1 MGTLKKNILIT
12 GGAGFIGSHVVR
24 LFVNKYPEYHI
35 LNLDKLTYAGNLANL
50 KDIENRPNYTF
61 IKADICDYEKMQEIM
76 QQYRVDGI
84 IHLAAESHVDRS
96 IKDPFTFARTNVM
109 GTLSL
114 LQAAKVYWENL
125 PEKYEGKR
133 FYHISTDE
141 VYGAL
146 KMTHPEGIKPPFTTT
161 ASSETHHLAYGEEFS
176 SGGVFEE
183 ISHFIIRQRGI
194 VYGVVYDTDW
204 IVCHKRIDNIS
215 DLNKFRGSKYVQS
228 DLKDVFQTVYSDLKS
243 NRLVLFSGTP
253 CQIAGLKSYLRKD
266 YENLVTCEV
275 ICHGVPSPLLF
286 KDYVSFIQKERKK
299 IIAHIN
305 MKDKTNGWGNQSLKL
320 VYKDGSTE
328 HGTLLTNLWN
338 RIYYSNKALRPSC
351 YSCKFTDYSRCADIA
366 LGDYWNLNKF
376 HPEIYNKNGV
386 SLILIQTS
394 KGINVFNNIRDSFFK
409 IKLNIGE
416 YPQESLESPIKIPLE
431 RDLFWQDYF
440 EHGFKFISKKYYGYE
455 NKKWKLFLRAIKNTI
470 RKKLNK

>member
-1 MGTLKKNILIT
+1 MIHIKDKSDCCGCTACANICAHNAIIMQHDAYGFQYPTIDKDKCINCKLCELTCPLINEKIKLKIKTKEAFGLYN
-12 GGAGFIGSHVVR
+12 
-24 LFVNKYPEYHI
+24 
-35 LNLDKLTYAGNLANL
+35 
-50 KDIENRPNYTF
+50 KDIE
-61 IKADICDYEKMQEIM
+61 KHK
-76 QQYRVDGI
+76 
-84 IHLAAESHVDRS
+84 
-96 IKDPFTFARTNVM
+96 
-109 GTLSL
+109 LS
-114 LQAAKVYWENL
+114 
-125 PEKYEGKR
+125 
-133 FYHISTDE
+133 
-141 VYGAL
+141 
-146 KMTHPEGIKPPFTTT
+146 
-161 ASSETHHLAYGEEFS
+161 S

-204 IVCHKRIDNIS
+204 IVCHKRIDNFS